1 MKSLGID
8 AQIGYK
14 VQLQMQ
20 HFRSKAQLKKTCVFY
35 LDVEG

>member
-14 VQLQMQ
+14 MQLLMQ
-20 HFRSKAQLKKTCVFY
+20 HFRSKIQLKKTFVFY
-35 LDVEG
+35 LDVVG